1 MDALRRDMEE
11 LRVRQ
16 QDDIDRLTQE
26 KRTLAD
32 EKAQLS
38 REVAALNDEGR
49 AGHVSGRRWRSE
61 CGDSCSQVSLVVY
74 GLGMA
79 GTTDSKCLRY

>member
-38 REVAALNDEGR
+38 REVAALNEER
-49 AGHVSGRRWRSE
+49 ARWSRERQEMEERMRRLVFAGE
-61 CGDSCSQVSLVVY
+61 CSV
-74 GLGMA
+74 
-79 GTTDSKCLRY
+79 

>member
-38 REVAALNDEGR
+38 REVAALNEER
-49 AGHVSGRRWRSE
+49 ARWSRERQEMEERMRRLVFAGE
-61 CGDSCSQVSLVVY
+61 SCSLWV
-74 GLGMA
+74 GHGWH
-79 GTTDSKCLRY
+79 D